1 MHWLLRPQDSE
12 HYENPTRMG
21 QTLLNIQWILPHSVR
36 DSDDRSQQAPKLCLE
51 YMHCFW
57 QTGDYS
63 KAAADA
69 RQAEIILRRHNG
81 ERQVHTRREKEPS
94 RLSRQSKRTGA
105 SADFARPL
113 PSRRRIP
120 Q

>member
-1 MHWLLRPQDSE
+1 
-12 HYENPTRMG
+12 MG

-36 DSDDRSQQAPKLCLE
+36 ESDDRSHQAPKLSLE
-51 YMHCFW
+51 YRGFW

-63 KAAADA
+63 KAATYA
-69 RQAEIILRRHNG
+69 RQVEIILRRHNG

-94 RLSRQSKRTGA
+94 RLSRQSKRTGV
-105 SADFARPL
+105 SAGFARPP
-113 PSRRRIP
+113 PSRIRIP